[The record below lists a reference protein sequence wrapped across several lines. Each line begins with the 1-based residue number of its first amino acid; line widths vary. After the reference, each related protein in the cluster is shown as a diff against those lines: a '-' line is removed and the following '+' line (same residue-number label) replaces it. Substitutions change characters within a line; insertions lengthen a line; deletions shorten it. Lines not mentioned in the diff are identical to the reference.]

1 MGEKINLTRT
11 VLNRENLLSAI
22 DNRFTTFAPPSPTPT
37 VDRIEEFFKQYDELY
52 LEIPVEGE
60 NNSHQYLI
68 EQSSKIYQIGN
79 RLAEIQPLLDEIA
92 QLRRQLLETQQENV
106 NLRLNQARNV

>member
-1 MGEKINLTRT
+1 MAEKVNLTRT
-11 VLNRENLLSAI
+11 VLDKANLLSAI
-22 DNRFTTFAPPSPTPT
+22 DNKFTTFVPPPPIPV
-37 VDRIEEFFKQYDELY
+37 VDRVEEFFKDYNELY
-52 LEIPVEGE
+52 LEIPIEGE

-92 QLRRQLLETQQENV
+92 QLRRQLLEVQQENV
-106 NLRLNQARNV
+106 NLSLKQIQNV